1 MKNNN
6 HLLDNVEEFELSPIN
21 DSEIESKKKINLS
34 KSAKAAIIFEAIILV
49 VLIIIFIVIFFQ
61 KEMVN
66 NNYQTIKRLK
76 KYLIR

>member
-49 VLIIIFIVIFFQ
+49 VLIIILIVIFFFFFFFEKQ
-61 KEMVN
+61 LPN
-66 NNYQTIKRLK
+66 CDIFSKRK
-76 KYLIR
+76 W